1 MTVETEELNASLTTA
16 QIFSR
21 LLPDT
26 PQKYLG
32 LYTDDAPQD
41 SREAALRNHLMV
53 RRNYEALVSGDG
65 ACAGCG
71 EKSILRAAA
80 SVTEAYM
87 RPLYHKKADRLRAKA
102 DHVEQQGLAKLQA
115 LKERNEAEYQL
126 FRRAVAHIIMGLGGE
141 DDEDTTKRIAQHG
154 PISDEEII
162 KGIVAVMRQ
171 DAFNHRD
178 LQAVDGRQANGMSVM
193 FMGASTG
200 CNTVYGSTPPSNPH
214 PYPWMNSLFQDGA
227 TISWLLGE
235 SLILNHARRSVV
247 PERLADALLERDE
260 NIMTEADYF
269 TLTHL
274 DDALMTD
281 QEVRELPKVWVV
293 GGDGALGD
301 IGFQNVS
308 KVMLQNRPNVK
319 MLMLDTQV
327 YSNTGGQNSD
337 SSTMLG
343 GYDMNQFGVASQGKL
358 IEKKNV
364 AEAFTSGH
372 GSPFVA
378 QVSMANAAKLY
389 KAMLDGLEYR
399 GTAFFQAYTTCQ
411 PEHGVADNMSAD
423 QAKAVRDSRG
433 MPEFVYNPRRGE
445 TSQEAFDLKGNPT
458 VNRDWWRT
466 KYKSTGEEYNYTVAH
481 WALTEDRFRKHVKSI
496 KEDEARELIHF
507 DDMLALITQDDVVYR
522 RVFDPNH
529 RSSVP
534 NFGVYIKAE
543 VNGKMKY
550 YAVSRQMVLFA
561 VERRKAWR
569 MLQSK
574 AGVVNKDY
582 LAQKALLKKLDA
594 GEISL
599 PDVRSKT
606 RELVAA
612 ELAAIK

>member
-1 MTVETEELNASLTTA
+1 M
-16 QIFSR
+16 
-21 LLPDT
+21 
-26 PQKYLG
+26 K
-32 LYTDDAPQD
+32 
-41 SREAALRNHLMV
+41 LRI
-53 RRNYEALVSGDG
+53 
-65 ACAGCG
+65 G
-71 EKSILRAAA
+71 EKAVVKKESTA
-80 SVTEAYM
+80 S
-87 RPLYHKKADRLRAKA
+87 
-102 DHVEQQGLAKLQA
+102 A
-115 LKERNEAEYQL
+115 LG
-126 FRRAVAHIIMGLGGE
+126 RR
-141 DDEDTTKRIAQHG
+141 
-154 PISDEEII
+154 
-162 KGIVAVMRQ
+162 
-171 DAFNHRD
+171 
-178 LQAVDGRQANGMSVM
+178 ANGMSVM
-193 FMGASTG
+193 MMGASTG

-227 TISWLLGE
+227 TISWLLSE
-235 SLILNHARRSVV
+235 SVVVNHARRSVA
-247 PERLADALLERDE
+247 PERMADALLDREE
-260 NIMTEADYF
+260 GVMTDASYF

-281 QEVRELPKVWVV
+281 QEIRELPKVWVI

-308 KVMLQNRPNVK
+308 KVILQNRPNVK

-343 GYDMNQFGVASQGKL
+343 GYDMNQFGIASQGKL

-411 PEHGVADNMSAD
+411 PEHGVSDNMSAD
-423 QAKAVRDSRG
+423 QAKMVRDSRG
-433 MPEFVYNPRRGE
+433 MPEFVYNPRNGE
-445 TSQEAFDLKGNPT
+445 TSQEAFDLKGNPST
-458 VNRDWWRT
+458 NRDWWRT
-466 KYKSTGEEYNYTVAH
+466 KFKTNGEEYNYTVAH
-481 WALTEDRFRKHVKSI
+481 WALTEGRFRKHVKSI
-496 KEDEARELIHF
+496 KEEEAREMIHF
-507 DDMLALITQDDVVYR
+507 DDMLVFITQDDVVQR
-522 RVFDPNH
+522 RVFNQGH
-529 RSSVP
+529 RSCVP

-543 VNGKMKY
+543 INGKIKY

-582 LAQKALLKKLDA
+582 LAPTALLKKIDGA
-594 GEISL
+594 QL
-599 PDVRSKT
+599 PLAKAQSKT
-606 RELVAA
+606 RQLVDA

>member
-1 MTVETEELNASLTTA
+1 M
-16 QIFSR
+16 
-21 LLPDT
+21 
-26 PQKYLG
+26 
-32 LYTDDAPQD
+32 
-41 SREAALRNHLMV
+41 
-53 RRNYEALVSGDG
+53 
-65 ACAGCG
+65 
-71 EKSILRAAA
+71 
-80 SVTEAYM
+80 
-87 RPLYHKKADRLRAKA
+87 YHRKADRLQGKVVRLEK
-102 DHVEQQGLAKLQA
+102 EGLAKLQA
-115 LKERNEAEYQL
+115 LKQRDETEYNL
-126 FRRAVAHIIMGLGGE
+126 FRRAVIHTIMGMGGE
-141 DDEDTTKRIAQHG
+141 NDGDTAERIAGYEAEHG
-154 PISDEEII
+154 AVTDEQIVN
-162 KGIVAVMRQ
+162 GIAAVMRQ

-178 LQAVDGRQANGMSVM
+178 LQAVDGRRANGMSVM
-193 FMGASTG
+193 VMGASTG

-235 SLILNHARRSVV
+235 ALILNHARRSVV
-247 PERLADALLERDE
+247 TERLADRLLDRDDQV
-260 NIMTEADYF
+260 MSEAGYF

-281 QEVRELPKVWVV
+281 QEIRELPKVWVV

-308 KVMLQNRPNVK
+308 KVVLQNRPNVK

-358 IEKKNV
+358 TEKKNV

-389 KAMLDGLEYR
+389 KALLDGLEYR
-399 GTAFFQAYTTCQ
+399 GTAFYQAYTTCQ
-411 PEHGVADNMSAD
+411 PEHGVSDNMSAD
-423 QAKAVRDSRG
+423 QAKLVRDARG
-433 MPEFVYNPRRGE
+433 MPEFVFNPRNGE

-458 VNRDWWRT
+458 PSRDWWRT
-466 KYKSTGEEYNYTVAH
+466 KYASTGEEYNYTVAH
-481 WALTEDRFRKHVKSI
+481 WALTEGRFRKHIKAI
-496 KEDEARELIHF
+496 KEEELHELIPL
-507 DDMLALITQDDVVYR
+507 DDMLVFITQDDVIYR
-522 RVFDPNH
+522 RMFNPEH
-529 RSSVP
+529 RSHVK
-534 NFGVYIKAE
+534 NFGCYIKAE
-543 VNGKMKY
+543 IGGKMKH

-582 LAQKALLKKLDA
+582 LAQKSLLAKLDK
-594 GEISL
+594 GEL
-599 PDVRSKT
+599 QLAELQART
-606 RELVAA
+606 RELFEAEFAA
-612 ELAAIK
+612 L